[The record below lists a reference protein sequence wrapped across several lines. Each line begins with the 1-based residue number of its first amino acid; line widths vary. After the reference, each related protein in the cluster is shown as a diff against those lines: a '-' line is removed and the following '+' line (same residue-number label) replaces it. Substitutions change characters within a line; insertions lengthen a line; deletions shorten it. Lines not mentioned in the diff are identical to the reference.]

1 MHTLKTPEGEFSTF
15 DICQAHLQ
23 LESDYNVGGI
33 LRERPSNERRNA
45 STGVQLA
52 RMRYSPGMRWVD
64 LVNEEEEREGEDS
77 CDADV
82 RFIYFS
88 NVLKWD
94 LPIDAEQAEAIERIF
109 TSDALEP
116 YSERLEA
123 AKSTGHWGPGDATN
137 SPTSQP

>member
-1 MHTLKTPEGEFSTF
+1 MHTLKIGGEEYSTF

-33 LRERPSNERRNA
+33 LRERPSNDRRNA

-52 RMRYSPGMRWVD
+52 RMHYSPGMRWVD
-64 LVNEEEEREGEDS
+64 LINEDEGDDS
-77 CDADV
+77 GDADV

-94 LPIDAEQAEAIERIF
+94 LPIDAEQASAIERTF
-109 TSDALEP
+109 TAEALAP
-116 YSERLEA
+116 YAERLEL
-123 AKSTGHWGPGDATN
+123 AKISGSWRPGQTAEP
-137 SPTSQP
+137 SAPQP

>member
-1 MHTLKTPEGEFSTF
+1 MYSLKIDGVEYSTF

-33 LRERPSNERRNA
+33 LLERPSNERRQA
-45 STGVQLA
+45 SSGVQLA
-52 RMRYSPGMRWVD
+52 RMHYSPGMRWVD
-64 LVNEEEEREGEDS
+64 LVNEEEGEDGG
-77 CDADV
+77 DADV

-94 LPIDAEQAEAIERIF
+94 LPIDAEQAETIERIF

-116 YSERLEA
+116 YSERLA
-123 AKSTGHWGPGDATN
+123 IAKSSGHWQPGQSVD
-137 SPTSQP
+137 SPASQP